1 MVNICWR
8 FHRDDLRSFFPNH
21 SDSQP
26 VSGASTVKNV
36 VECDLIKEKN
46 ETNFEL
52 HLTNE
57 NVECLMDQ
65 AGRTNAAGSRF
76 SCGRTCLRLSL
87 FWSTRKSFPDIWL
100 KLIMLPFGRASVM
113 RARSL
118 ASLPLVTTINHRKKL
133 IAHYFFC
140 FVRDLKANQQKIAIN
155 VVPRLND
162 TSL

>member
-1 MVNICWR
+1 MLAISPR
-8 FHRDDLRSFFPNH
+8 RPSFFL
-21 SDSQP
+21 SQP
-26 VSGASTVKNV
+26 FQFPASFGRFDSKK
-36 VECDLIKEKN
+36 CCRMWFDKGKN
-46 ETNFEL
+46 ETKFEL

-87 FWSTRKSFPDIWL
+87 FWSTKKSFPDIWL

-113 RARSL
+113 RTRSL